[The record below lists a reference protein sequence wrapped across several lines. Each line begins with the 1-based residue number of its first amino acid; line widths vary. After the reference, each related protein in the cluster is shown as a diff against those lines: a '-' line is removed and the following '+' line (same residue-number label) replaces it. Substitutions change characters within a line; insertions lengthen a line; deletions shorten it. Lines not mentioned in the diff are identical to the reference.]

1 MLEDNPIDAEIVTTT
16 LKNSHIDFSATLV
29 DNRADFI
36 AAMEREHV
44 DLVLADYSLP
54 DFDGLSAIALV
65 QSYDPEIPCILVSG
79 VLGEER
85 AIEALKSGA
94 TDYVLKGRLERLE
107 PALTRAIQE
116 REERLRFQATAD
128 ALQQSEER
136 FRTSVEAMVDCLA
149 ILSAKR
155 SPNGEI
161 KDFMVGYLNA
171 AACEYLSVA
180 PKEYVGKP
188 LYAVIPGFENTIRN
202 SLFYSFCFTVDN
214 GKPFQE
220 EIFLYP
226 QGTPLSQG
234 SSLDPDAL
242 PQQFVALEMKANKLK
257 DGIVVTW
264 RDITLQKQ
272 VERQRVQLV
281 RAAERARNQAESA
294 NHFKDEFIA
303 TLSHELRTP
312 LNAIDGWIQL
322 ANKGQA
328 KPNMMQKAFGIIRRN
343 TAMLERIINDIL
355 DVSRINQ
362 GKLTVDIQPIAT
374 AEFQHLIEST
384 IETISPTAA
393 EKQIEITYS
402 FDPNLQSS
410 EALQSKSKS
419 DYVAG
424 DIARLQQVVWNLLSN
439 AIKFTPRRGAVSVTT
454 QKQKKSVVLLV
465 EDNGSGIAPE
475 HLPRIFERFQ
485 QAGKSSNKSYNGLG
499 LGLSIVQH
507 IVESHGGE
515 IEAQSDGIDQGSLF
529 KVSLPLRASTEISD
543 IQKLSASLSKS
554 VESQP
559 VSEQS
564 VSEKSVSE
572 GSVAEQSLAEQ
583 SLAEQP
589 AKNELT
595 ESADASSKRET
606 PVPMIVSATAH
617 RDSRASSNPCHS
629 SEDSARDDLSNV
641 RVLVVEDQP
650 DALEL
655 YKIMLE
661 TYAAEVEIAA
671 SAPEAFEKVNQFQ
684 PHIILSDIG
693 LPGENGYD
701 LIRKIRALPA
711 EKGGQTPAVAIS
723 AYTEMP
729 YRTRA
734 LLAGFQ
740 LHVAKPIDLE
750 EIVDIVHQ
758 LIGEAHSKTAQQS
771 QRGEESP

>member
-1 MLEDNPIDAEIVTTT
+1 MLEDDPIDAEIVSTT
-16 LKNSHIDFSATLV
+16 LRNSQIDFSATLV

-107 PALTRAIQE
+107 PAFTRAIQE
-116 REERLRFQATAD
+116 RQERLRLQATAD

-161 KDFMVGYLNA
+161 KDFMVGYLNT
-171 AACEYLSVA
+171 AACGYLSVD
-180 PKEYVGKP
+180 PKEYVGEP

-226 QGTPLSQG
+226 KGTPLSK
-234 SSLDPDAL
+234 SSSPETDPFQ
-242 PQQFVALEMKANKLK
+242 QQFVALEMKASKLR

-272 VERQRVQLV
+272 VERQRIQLV

-322 ANKGQA
+322 ASKGQA
-328 KPNMMQKAFGIIRRN
+328 KPEMMQKAFGVIRRN

-362 GKLTVDIQPIAT
+362 GKLTVDIQPIAI
-374 AEFQHLIEST
+374 ADFNRLIEET
-384 IETISPTAA
+384 VETISPTAT
-393 EKQIEITYS
+393 EKGIKITCA
-402 FDPNLQSS
+402 FDRVLQSS
-410 EALQSKSKS
+410 EVLPSSETAS
-419 DYVAG
+419 DCVAG
-424 DIARLQQVVWNLLSN
+424 DTARLQQVVWNLLSN
-439 AIKFTPRRGAVSVTT
+439 AIKFTPRGGSVSVAT
-454 QKQKKSVVLLV
+454 QKQDKSVVFSV

-475 HLPRIFERFQ
+475 YLPRVFERFQ
-485 QAGKSSNKSYNGLG
+485 QADKTSNQSCNGLG

-507 IVESHGGE
+507 IVKSHGGE
-515 IEAQSDGIDQGSLF
+515 IEAQSDGIGQGSLF
-529 KVSLPLRASTEISD
+529 EVSLPLRASTEIAN

-554 VESQP
+554 VE
-559 VSEQS
+559 EQS
-564 VSEKSVSE
+564 AEEKV
-572 GSVAEQSLAEQ
+572 
-583 SLAEQP
+583 
-589 AKNELT
+589 T
-595 ESADASSKRET
+595 ESRSTGSSKASSKIET
-606 PVPMIVSATAH
+606 APVPMIVSTTVPQNN
-617 RDSRASSNPCHS
+617 RASRRS
-629 SEDSARDDLSNV
+629 SEDSSKADLSDI

-655 YKIMLE
+655 YKLMLE
-661 TYAAEVEIAA
+661 TYAAEVAIAVSA
-671 SAPEAFEKVNQFQ
+671 SEAFEKVNQFR

-701 LIRKIRALPA
+701 LIRKVRALSA
-711 EKGGQTPAVAIS
+711 ERGGKTPAVAIS
-723 AYTEMP
+723 AYTEAP

-740 LHVAKPIDLE
+740 LHVSKPIDLE
-750 EIVDIVHQ
+750 EIVEIVHQ
-758 LIGEAHSKTAQQS
+758 LTGEVQAKTS
-771 QRGEESP
+771 QKPQKGDRGESL

>member
-1 MLEDNPIDAEIVTTT
+1 MLEDDPIDAEIVSTT
-16 LKNSHIDFSATLV
+16 LRNSQIDFSATLV

-36 AAMEREHV
+36 AAMEREHI

-107 PALTRAIQE
+107 PAFTRAIQE
-116 REERLRFQATAD
+116 RQERLRLHATAD

-149 ILSAKR
+149 ILNATR
-155 SPNGEI
+155 SPSGEI
-161 KDFMVGYLNA
+161 KDFMVSYLNT

-226 QGTPLSQG
+226 KGTPLSE
-234 SSLDPDAL
+234 SRSLNADPFQ
-242 PQQFVALEMKANKLK
+242 QQFVALEMKASKLR

-272 VERQRVQLV
+272 VERQRIQLV

-322 ANKGQA
+322 ANQGQA
-328 KPNMMQKAFGIIRRN
+328 KPEMMRKAFGVIRRN

-362 GKLTVDIQPIAT
+362 GKLTVDIQPIALSD
-374 AEFQHLIEST
+374 FNHLIENT
-384 IETISPTAA
+384 IETINPTAV
-393 EKQIEITYS
+393 EKGIKTTCS
-402 FDPNLQSS
+402 FDRALKSP
-410 EALQSKSKS
+410 EALQPPKAESG
-419 DYVAG
+419 YIAG
-424 DIARLQQVVWNLLSN
+424 DAARLQQVVWNLLSN
-439 AIKFTPRRGAVSVTT
+439 AIKFTPGGGTVSVAI
-454 QKQKKSVVLLV
+454 QKRNKSVVLSV
-465 EDNGSGIAPE
+465 KDNGSGIAPE
-475 HLPRIFERFQ
+475 YLPRIFERFQ
-485 QAGKSSNKSYNGLG
+485 QAGKTANKSYNGLG

-515 IEAQSDGIDQGSLF
+515 VKAQSDGIGQGSLF
-529 KVSLPLRASTEISD
+529 EVSLPLRASTEISD

-554 VESQP
+554 TE
-559 VSEQS
+559 EEFAE
-564 VSEKSVSE
+564 EK
-572 GSVAEQSLAEQ
+572 VAENKS
-583 SLAEQP
+583 
-589 AKNELT
+589 T
-595 ESADASSKRET
+595 ESLDSSSGNNIV
-606 PVPMIVSATAH
+606 PVPMIVSTAAR
-617 RDSRASSNPCHS
+617 RDNSISYRSLEDGSRS
-629 SEDSARDDLSNV
+629 DLSDI

-655 YKIMLE
+655 YKLMLE
-661 TYAAEVEIAA
+661 TYAAEVAIAV
-671 SAPEAFEKVNQFQ
+671 SAPEAFEKVNQFR

-701 LIRKIRALPA
+701 LIRKVRALPT

-723 AYTEMP
+723 AYTEAP

-740 LHVAKPIDLE
+740 LHVSKPIDLE

-758 LIGEAHSKTAQQS
+758 LTGEVQNQTS
-771 QRGEESP
+771 QKPKRGDRGDSL